1 MNTLKNIV
9 LLGAGYV
16 AGRMSR
22 KTGPSIGAVKKISKY
37 DAKIMAK
44 NEGIN
49 FNKDIFELSNSEKN
63 ILLEI
68 AKKQGYRKSKNAP
81 GSTARMYFE
90 YLNRI

>member
-9 LLGAGYV
+9 LLGAGYL

-49 FNKDIFELSNSEKN
+49 FNKDFFELSNSEKN

>member
-9 LLGAGYV
+9 LLGAGYF

-22 KTGPSIGAVKKISKY
+22 KTGPGIGAVKKISKY

-49 FNKDIFELSNSEKN
+49 FNKDFFELSNSEKN

>member
-1 MNTLKNIV
+1 MKNLNNIV
-9 LLGAGYV
+9 LLGAGYL
-16 AGRMSR
+16 AGRMSK
-22 KTGPSIGAVKKISKY
+22 KTSPGIGAAKKVSKY

-49 FNKDIFELSNSEKN
+49 FNKDFFELSNSEKN

-90 YLNRI
+90 YLDRI